1 MDIIL
6 LKLSCTMKMKRLKKQ
21 NEGKFMS
28 RKNSV
33 NTMKNKIKEMYD
45 FFSGSDI
52 CFIIGC
58 VIAGVAIYFD
68 YKLLGVIGLCIL
80 LLARVTG

>member
-6 LKLSCTMKMKRLKKQ
+6 LKLSCTMKMKKLKKQ
-21 NEGKFMS
+21 NEGKFMG
-28 RKNSV
+28 RKNSI
-33 NTMKNKIKEMYD
+33 NTMKNKIKEIYD
-45 FFSGSDI
+45 FFGGSDI

>member
-6 LKLSCTMKMKRLKKQ
+6 LKLSCTMKMKKLKKQ

-28 RKNSV
+28 RKNSI
-33 NTMKNKIKEMYD
+33 NTMKNKIKEIHD

-58 VIAGVAIYFD
+58 VIAGVAIYFG
-68 YKLLGVIGLCIL
+68 YKLLGVIALCIL

>member
-1 MDIIL
+1 
-6 LKLSCTMKMKRLKKQ
+6 
-21 NEGKFMS
+21 MS

>member
-1 MDIIL
+1 MH
-6 LKLSCTMKMKRLKKQ
+6 
-21 NEGKFMS
+21 NENEKIKEAE
-28 RKNSV
+28 RREVYEQKNSI
-33 NTMKNKIKEMYD
+33 NTMKNKIKGMYD

>member
-1 MDIIL
+1 MISLVGVISVL
-6 LKLSCTMKMKRLKKQ
+6 L
-21 NEGKFMS
+21 
-28 RKNSV
+28 
-33 NTMKNKIKEMYD
+33 Y
-45 FFSGSDI
+45 
-52 CFIIGC
+52 IGC

>member
-6 LKLSCTMKMKRLKKQ
+6 LKLSCTMKMKKLKKQ

-52 CFIIGC
+52 CFIIEC
-58 VIAGVAIYFD
+58 VIVGVAIYFD
-68 YKLLGVIGLCIL
+68 YKLLGVIALCIL

>member
-6 LKLSCTMKMKRLKKQ
+6 LKLSCTMKMKKLKKQ

-52 CFIIGC
+52 CC
-58 VIAGVAIYFD
+58 
-68 YKLLGVIGLCIL
+68 VIGLCIL

>member
-1 MDIIL
+1 
-6 LKLSCTMKMKRLKKQ
+6 MKMKKLKKQ

-28 RKNSV
+28 RKNSI
-33 NTMKNKIKEMYD
+33 NTMKNKIKEIHD

-68 YKLLGVIGLCIL
+68 YKLLGVIALCIL

>member
-6 LKLSCTMKMKRLKKQ
+6 LKLSCTMKMKKLKKQ

-28 RKNSV
+28 RKNSI

-52 CFIIGC
+52 CFIIGG
-58 VIAGVAIYFD
+58 VIVGVAIYFD
-68 YKLLGVIGLCIL
+68 YKLLGVIALCIL

>member
-6 LKLSCTMKMKRLKKQ
+6 LKLSCTMKMKKLKKQ

-28 RKNSV
+28 RKNSI
-33 NTMKNKIKEMYD
+33 NTMKNKIKEIHD

-68 YKLLGVIGLCIL
+68 YKLLGVIALCIL

>member
-6 LKLSCTMKMKRLKKQ
+6 LKLSCTMKMKKLKKQ

-28 RKNSV
+28 RKNSI

-45 FFSGSDI
+45 FFSGS
-52 CFIIGC
+52 
-58 VIAGVAIYFD
+58 
-68 YKLLGVIGLCIL
+68 GLNMEDMD
-80 LLARVTG
+80 

>member
-6 LKLSCTMKMKRLKKQ
+6 LKLSCTMKMKKLKKQ

-33 NTMKNKIKEMYD
+33 NTMKNKIKEIHD

-68 YKLLGVIGLCIL
+68 YKLLGVIALCIL

>member
-1 MDIIL
+1 
-6 LKLSCTMKMKRLKKQ
+6 MKKLKKQ

-33 NTMKNKIKEMYD
+33 NTMKNKID
-45 FFSGSDI
+45 
-52 CFIIGC
+52 
-58 VIAGVAIYFD
+58 GVAIYFD

>member
-1 MDIIL
+1 
-6 LKLSCTMKMKRLKKQ
+6 
-21 NEGKFMS
+21 
-28 RKNSV
+28 
-33 NTMKNKIKEMYD
+33 MKNKIREMYD

-58 VIAGVAIYFD
+58 VIAGVAIYLD

>member
-1 MDIIL
+1 MH
-6 LKLSCTMKMKRLKKQ
+6 
-21 NEGKFMS
+21 NENEKIKEAE
-28 RKNSV
+28 RREVYEQKNSI

-58 VIAGVAIYFD
+58 VIAGVAIYFE

>member
-1 MDIIL
+1 
-6 LKLSCTMKMKRLKKQ
+6 
-21 NEGKFMS
+21 MS
-28 RKNSV
+28 RKNSI
-33 NTMKNKIKEMYD
+33 NTMKNKIKEIHD
-45 FFSGSDI
+45 FFSGSAI

-68 YKLLGVIGLCIL
+68 YKLLGVIALCIL

>member
-1 MDIIL
+1 
-6 LKLSCTMKMKRLKKQ
+6 
-21 NEGKFMS
+21 
-28 RKNSV
+28 
-33 NTMKNKIKEMYD
+33 MKNKIKEMYD

-58 VIAGVAIYFD
+58 VIAGVVIYFD

>member
-1 MDIIL
+1 MH
-6 LKLSCTMKMKRLKKQ
+6 
-21 NEGKFMS
+21 NENEKIKEAE
-28 RKNSV
+28 RREVYEQKNSI

>member
-1 MDIIL
+1 
-6 LKLSCTMKMKRLKKQ
+6 
-21 NEGKFMS
+21 MS
-28 RKNSV
+28 RKNSI

-68 YKLLGVIGLCIL
+68 YKLLGVIALCIL
-80 LLARVTG
+80 LLARVTGQINSYPK

>member
-1 MDIIL
+1 MHNENEKI
-6 LKLSCTMKMKRLKKQ
+6 KKQ

-28 RKNSV
+28 RKNSI
-33 NTMKNKIKEMYD
+33 NTMKNKIKEIHD

-58 VIAGVAIYFD
+58 VIAGAAIYFD
-68 YKLLGVIGLCIL
+68 YKLLGVIALCIL

>member
-1 MDIIL
+1 
-6 LKLSCTMKMKRLKKQ
+6 
-21 NEGKFMS
+21 
-28 RKNSV
+28 
-33 NTMKNKIKEMYD
+33 MKNKIKEMYD

-58 VIAGVAIYFD
+58 VIAGAAIYFD

>member
-1 MDIIL
+1 
-6 LKLSCTMKMKRLKKQ
+6 
-21 NEGKFMS
+21 
-28 RKNSV
+28 
-33 NTMKNKIKEMYD
+33 MKNKIKEMYD

-58 VIAGVAIYFD
+58 VIDGVAIYFD
-68 YKLLGVIGLCIL
+68 YKLLGVIALCIL

>member
-1 MDIIL
+1 
-6 LKLSCTMKMKRLKKQ
+6 
-21 NEGKFMS
+21 
-28 RKNSV
+28 
-33 NTMKNKIKEMYD
+33 MKNKIKEMYD

-80 LLARVTG
+80 FLARVTG

>member
-1 MDIIL
+1 MH
-6 LKLSCTMKMKRLKKQ
+6 
-21 NEGKFMS
+21 NENEKIKEAE
-28 RKNSV
+28 RREVYEQKNSV

>member
-1 MDIIL
+1 
-6 LKLSCTMKMKRLKKQ
+6 
-21 NEGKFMS
+21 MS
-28 RKNSV
+28 R
-33 NTMKNKIKEMYD
+33 KNKIKEIHD

-68 YKLLGVIGLCIL
+68 YKLLGVIALCIL